1 MLSARKLLHDS
12 LEQPFFVAA
21 LPHMNIFRDVRS
33 VSSLPTYTCSDE
45 TIDVDTPENQ
55 QLAKRGKV
63 RDIKK
68 LEKETNRLL
77 EKGWGMKA
85 STFETPDENNN
96 IFLNHEEVNNL
107 QKKGHIKSSTLEA
120 WEKRINEDR
129 TLLKETFEAKKPYRL
144 KDQKR
149 ENTRYADRKGVKDH
163 DDKNEKKDESEKDT
177 ITFY

>member
-1 MLSARKLLHDS
+1 MGGGMEIENLIPNLYLYTSLHRAS
-12 LEQPFFVAA
+12 EFFDEKF
-21 LPHMNIFRDVRS
+21 LNDVYDKMS
-33 VSSLPTYTCSDE
+33 FHDQMKWKEKT
-45 TIDVDTPENQ
+45 ENQ

-96 IFLNHEEVNNL
+96 IFLNHEELNNL